1 MAELFFSE
9 KEQELGQPGCVQ
21 FMAYT
26 AAERLMNVMN
36 NGLTVWLVLDAIALA
51 LRSIT

>member
-1 MAELFFSE
+1 
-9 KEQELGQPGCVQ
+9 
-21 FMAYT
+21 MAYT

-51 LRSIT
+51 CPSVDHFKAKVKNILNKELQYLT